1 MEKVKVYLE
10 SNGRS
15 FTKLAENTLENEKK
29 NQSSNFNEK
38 ESSIEVCLP
47 VSNLLKGSN
56 DKVLLNLRSLN

>member
-29 NQSSNFNEK
+29 NETSNFNERD
-38 ESSIEVCLP
+38 SSIEACP
-47 VSNLLKGSN
+47 AVSNLLKGSN
-56 DKVLLNLRSLN
+56 HKVLLNLRSLN